1 MAEKQMDQ
9 TQSRRRR
16 RDGSSGVQQRLC
28 SHCGRSFKRSEH
40 LERHVRTRWLPQPQI
55 PIRDTYA
62 YNPPDL
68 HHLAPPVQLPSLQTR
83 AFLSSKILFG
93 LCVEKKTNPL
103 LTDTKEKPYVC
114 HCGSA
119 YSRRDLLTRHQR
131 ITHETLSPRSPD
143 APGSEDNHQLAS
155 TDSDPPSED
164 RATVSSTASI
174 PDNMSMNHN
183 LHHQHQQFSNSSHD
197 FGVQSH
203 AASQPYNQLITDQGF
218 YDNGQNYST
227 FDHYQELHNFP
238 DGAGLPPEWSPYFH
252 DPSLEQDL
260 VDPALRGSMVDVSSP
275 LANDNFSAHAY
286 NPWMSPA
293 AQKWSN

>member
-9 TQSRRRR
+9 SQARRRR

-28 SHCGRSFKRSEH
+28 THCGRSFKRSEH
-40 LERHVRTRWLPQPQI
+40 LERHVRT
-55 PIRDTYA
+55 
-62 YNPPDL
+62 
-68 HHLAPPVQLPSLQTR
+68 H
-83 AFLSSKILFG
+83 
-93 LCVEKKTNPL
+93 
-103 LTDTKEKPYVC
+103 TKEKPYVC

-143 APGSEDNHQLAS
+143 APASEDNHQLAA

-164 RATVSSTASI
+164 VASASNAAM
-174 PDNMSMNHN
+174 PDMNVN
-183 LHHQHQQFSNSSHD
+183 RSVHQQSYSNSSHD
-197 FGVQSH
+197 FGIQNH
-203 AASQPYNQLITDQGF
+203 AASQPYHQLITGQGF
-218 YDNGQNYST
+218 FDNGQHYSG
-227 FDHYQELHNFP
+227 FDHFQELHNFP
-238 DGAGLPPEWSPYFH
+238 DGAGLPPEWSPYSY

-275 LANDNFSAHAY
+275 LSNENFSAHAY
-286 NPWMSPA
+286 NTWMSPT